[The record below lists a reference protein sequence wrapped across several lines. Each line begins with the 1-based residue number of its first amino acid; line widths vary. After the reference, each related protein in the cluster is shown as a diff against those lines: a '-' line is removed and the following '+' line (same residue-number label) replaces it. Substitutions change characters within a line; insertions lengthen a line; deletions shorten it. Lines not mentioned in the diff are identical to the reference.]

1 MFSTCIVILM
11 FARIP
16 WRPPKWVSPFQ
27 CLRVQQG
34 NEAMFVGQIS
44 GLPAPSIQWTW
55 RGLPLEAG
63 DKGRKTWYDEDTGR
77 VCLVIPDLGPGD
89 EGDYMCRADNPYGD
103 STCTI
108 TVSWAEFKQLYNRL
122 TKIFQ
127 FRQNDKSF
135 QHIFNSLFLSSNAS
149 ISF

>member
-1 MFSTCIVILM
+1 M

-34 NEAMFVGQIS
+34 SEAMFVGQIS
-44 GLPAPSIQWTW
+44 GIPAPSIQWTW

-108 TVSWAEFKQLYNRL
+108 TVSRDIRQSV
-122 TKIFQ
+122 TKEIQ
-127 FRQNDKSF
+127 
-135 QHIFNSLFLSSNAS
+135 
-149 ISF
+149 